1 MLIAVLTSSH
11 GAIERDVEFCR
22 GTFAAE
28 GLGELSHED
37 VREFDAAGQ
46 LHWVSDD
53 LRILALGYS
62 PEASVAV
69 IDSIR
74 LADTQL
80 QLAVETEV
88 VYVPPHR
95 LGSKTEAELRRIVS
109 DMNGRGW
116 VLVEDT
122 RMGASGGH
130 LTFQRAE
137 PLDPAIL
144 QALSFAG

>member
-1 MLIAVLTSSH
+1 MLIAVLESARGS
-11 GAIERDVEFCR
+11 IERDVEFSR
-22 GTFAAE
+22 GMFTTE
-28 GLGELSHED
+28 GLGEISIDDL
-37 VREFDAAGQ
+37 RRLDAANQ
-46 LHWVSDD
+46 LAWTSDD
-53 LRILALGYS
+53 MRILALGYS
-62 PEASVAV
+62 PDSSVSLIENV
-69 IDSIR
+69 C

-95 LGSKTEAELRRIVS
+95 VGSKTEAELKRIVG

-116 VLVEDT
+116 ILVEDT
-122 RMGASGGH
+122 RMGAAGGH

-144 QALSFAG
+144 AALSCAG

>member
-1 MLIAVLTSSH
+1 MLIAVLGSAH
-11 GAIERDVEFCR
+11 GSVERDVEFSR
-22 GTFAAE
+22 GMFTTE
-28 GLGELSHED
+28 GLGEISVDDL
-37 VREFDAAGQ
+37 RELDAANQ
-46 LHWVSDD
+46 LNWASDD
-53 LRILALGYS
+53 VRILALGYS
-62 PEASVAV
+62 HDSCVARIENV
-69 IDSIR
+69 C
-74 LADTQL
+74 LADAQL

-95 LGSKTEAELRRIVS
+95 VGSKTEAELRRIVG

-116 VLVEDT
+116 ILVEDT

-144 QALSFAG
+144 AALSFAG

>member
-1 MLIAVLTSSH
+1 MLIAVLESARGSV
-11 GAIERDVEFCR
+11 ERDVEFSR
-22 GTFAAE
+22 GMFTTE
-28 GLGELSHED
+28 GLGEISI
-37 VREFDAAGQ
+37 
-46 LHWVSDD
+46 DD
-53 LRILALGYS
+53 LRRLDAANQLAWTSDDMRVLALGYAPDS
-62 PEASVAV
+62 SVSLIENV
-69 IDSIR
+69 C

-95 LGSKTEAELRRIVS
+95 VGSKTEAELRRIVG

-116 VLVEDT
+116 ILVEDT
-122 RMGASGGH
+122 RIGAAGGH

-144 QALSFAG
+144 AALSCAG